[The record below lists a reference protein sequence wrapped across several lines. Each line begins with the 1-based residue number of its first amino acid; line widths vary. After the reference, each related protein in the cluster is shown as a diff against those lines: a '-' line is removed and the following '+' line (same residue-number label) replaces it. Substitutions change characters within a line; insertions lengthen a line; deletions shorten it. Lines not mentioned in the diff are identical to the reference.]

1 MEICDLPNREFK
13 IMVINMLAKLRGIM
27 HEQRE
32 NFNKEEENIRKYKTD
47 IIELKNTIPA
57 EKFNGGI
64 QQNRW
69 SGRKYQLTPRH
80 SGINTIRKAKGKKQ
94 WKRVKVA

>member
-1 MEICDLPNREFK
+1 
-13 IMVINMLAKLRGIM
+13 MVINMLAKLRGIM

-64 QQNRW
+64 QQNR
-69 SGRKYQLTPRH
+69 
-80 SGINTIRKAKGKKQ
+80 
-94 WKRVKVA
+94 

>member
-1 MEICDLPNREFK
+1 MFQSKEQDKTPDTDLNEMEICDLPNREFK

-64 QQNRW
+64 QQNR
-69 SGRKYQLTPRH
+69 
-80 SGINTIRKAKGKKQ
+80 
-94 WKRVKVA
+94 

>member
-1 MEICDLPNREFK
+1 MFQSKEQDKTPDTDLNEMEICDLPNREFK

-57 EKFNGGI
+57 EKINGGI
-64 QQNRW
+64 QQNR
-69 SGRKYQLTPRH
+69 
-80 SGINTIRKAKGKKQ
+80 
-94 WKRVKVA
+94 